1 MEELVEKEEL
11 EVELDEVDGLTL
23 DELVETLEDELLD
36 EVVFPLQDARREGN
50 KSKLNNKYLF
60 FI

>member
-1 MEELVEKEEL
+1 MEELVEEEL

-36 EVVFPLQDARREGN
+36 EVVFPLQDARIEGN
-50 KSKLNNKYLF
+50 KSKLNNKYL
-60 FI
+60 

>member
-1 MEELVEKEEL
+1 MEELVEEEL
-11 EVELDEVDGLTL
+11 EVELDEVDGLT
-23 DELVETLEDELLD
+23 LD